1 LTSAAKLKS
10 SAQFGLNVCSFL
22 RYRFPLY
29 FCTSMEDLKN
39 NLLGLQLPTDPRWVN
54 IAQMNIEDILVDHAY
69 CEQKAA
75 SSCISLI
82 VQYPD
87 KRELVDMMTP
97 VVAEEWSHF
106 ERVIEQLNK
115 RGMSFGKMRK
125 DEYVVRLSKVLKK
138 GGSRE
143 QQLVEKLLMNALI
156 EARSCERFKLLSQNI
171 EDEELQKFYYELMIS
186 EASHYKNFLALAK
199 TYMPEDYV
207 QARWKEFLVEEA
219 EILRTLEVRGD
230 RMH

>member
-1 LTSAAKLKS
+1 
-10 SAQFGLNVCSFL
+10 
-22 RYRFPLY
+22 
-29 FCTSMEDLKN
+29 MENLKN
-39 NLLGLQLPTDPRWVN
+39 NLLGLQLPTDPRWVD
-54 IAQMNIEDILVDHAY
+54 IATMNIEDILVDHAY

-87 KRELVDMMTP
+87 KTDLVAMMTP

-106 ERVIEQLNK
+106 ERVIEQLTR
-115 RGMSFGKMRK
+115 RGMALGKMRK
-125 DEYVVRLSKVLKK
+125 DEYVARLSKVPKK

-156 EARSCERFKLLSQNI
+156 EARSCERFKILSQNI

-186 EASHYKNFLALAK
+186 EAGHYKNFLALAK

-207 QARWKEFLVEEA
+207 TERWRAFLEA
-219 EILRTLEVRGD
+219 EAKIINTLELRGD